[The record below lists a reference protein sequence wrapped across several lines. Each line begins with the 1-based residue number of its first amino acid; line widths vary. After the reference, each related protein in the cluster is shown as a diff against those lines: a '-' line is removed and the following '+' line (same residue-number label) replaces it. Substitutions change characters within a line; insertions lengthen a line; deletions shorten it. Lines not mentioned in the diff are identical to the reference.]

1 MVSEYKFNIFL
12 LTLPVYLNKNMT
24 EELNLVKDL
33 AIILISAGLFT
44 IISKALK
51 QPLILGYIVAGFI
64 VGPHLGLFGI
74 SSAES
79 VDQWSEIGIIFLL
92 FALGLEFSFKKL
104 LKVGSSALIT
114 AGCVCVGMFVLGNVV
129 GHAMGWSSMEAI
141 FLGGLMSMSSTTIII
156 KAYTDLGLKNKTY
169 STLVFGTLVV
179 EDLIAVVLMVLL
191 TTIAT
196 ANQFSGSE
204 MLMGLAKLLFFLILW
219 FLVGIY
225 VIPSF
230 LKWARKFLNDEIL
243 LLVAIG
249 LCFGMV
255 TLASFAG
262 FSSALG
268 AFVMGSILSETLE
281 GEHISKLVVNI
292 KDLFGAIFFV
302 SVGMMVDPKVI
313 AEHWLPV
320 LVLTLVTVFGMTL
333 FGTMGALVSGR
344 GLNTAVHTGFS
355 LAQLGE
361 FSFIIAGL
369 GVSLGVMR
377 GFIYPVIIA
386 VSVITTFTTPYMIK
400 AATPVCEFLYKK
412 LPVKWLAKLDPTP
425 DSGKAS
431 AEEQSEWKSLLKGY
445 GLRVVL
451 YSVILLAIFLGS
463 KLYLDKVMVRILPD
477 AAAGLRNGICLAI
490 TLAVMSPFLYGLA
503 VNGSDIK
510 KSAVHLM
517 KEKDS
522 NKWPILFLVFLRIFI
537 AIAFVIAAVLMH
549 YSLSYW
555 SILLIVLAGVA
566 FFMIARRSVHQF
578 TGLEERFI
586 TNLNQKEEYERRR
599 TPIASGVRTKM
610 KGHDVAAE
618 NVIISPNSE
627 YAGKQLKNIPFRQKY
642 GINIAKVIRGSRR
655 ILVPSPDEYIYPYDE
670 VLAIGT
676 QEEVKRFVED
686 MAAENLAAN
695 VSYETDDFVLDL
707 FELQQGC
714 YLDGKV
720 LRDTNMRQKGCMV
733 VGVERDGMSL
743 MSPKPD
749 FRFQAGDFVW
759 LAGERVECEKMI
771 LANGNPTA

>member
-1 MVSEYKFNIFL
+1 MS
-12 LTLPVYLNKNMT
+12 

-33 AIILISAGLFT
+33 ALILISAGLFT

-64 VGPHLGLFGI
+64 IGPHLGLFGI
-74 SSAES
+74 TSKES
-79 VDQWSEIGIIFLL
+79 VEHWSELGIIFLL

-114 AGCVCVGMFVLGNVV
+114 ASCVCVGMFVMGNIA
-129 GHAMGWSSMEAI
+129 GHAMGWSSMESI
-141 FLGGLMSMSSTTIII
+141 FLGGVMSMSSTTIII
-156 KAYTDLGLKNKTY
+156 KAYTDLGLKNKAY
-169 STLVFGTLVV
+169 ATLVFGTLVV

-196 ANQFSGSE
+196 ANQFAGGE

-225 VIPSF
+225 VIPT
-230 LKWARKFLNDEIL
+230 LLRRARKYLTDEIL
-243 LLVAIG
+243 LIVAIG

-255 TLASFAG
+255 SLASYAG

-268 AFVMGSILSETLE
+268 AFVMGSILAETIE
-281 GEHISKLVVNI
+281 GEHIGKLVGSI
-292 KDLFGAIFFV
+292 RDLFGAIVFV
-302 SVGMMVDPKVI
+302 SVGMMVDPHVI
-313 AEHWLPV
+313 AEHWLPI
-320 LVLTLVTVFGMTL
+320 LILTLVTVFGMTL
-333 FGTMGALVSGR
+333 FGSLGALVSGR

-377 GFIYPVIIA
+377 EFIYPVVIA

-400 AATPVCEFLYKK
+400 AATPVCNFLYKK
-412 LPVKWLAKLDPTP
+412 LPVGVLAKIDPSP
-425 DSGKAS
+425 DVSSRSTAK
-431 AEEQSEWKSLLKGY
+431 EWSEWKQLLRGY
-445 GLRVVL
+445 ALRVLL
-451 YSVILLAIFLGS
+451 YSVILIAIFLGS
-463 KLYLDKVMVRILPD
+463 KLYLDKLVTSLFPSWSEP
-477 AAAGLRNGICLAI
+477 LRNGVTLGI
-490 TLAVMSPFLYGLA
+490 TLAVMAPFLYGLA
-503 VNGSDIK
+503 VNGATIK
-510 KSAVHLM
+510 KSAYRLM

-522 NKWPILFLVFLRIFI
+522 NKWPVLALVFLRIFI
-537 AIAFVIAAVLMH
+537 AIAFVIATVLTH

-555 SILLIVLAGVA
+555 SLLLIVLAGIV
-566 FFMIARRSVHQF
+566 FFVLARRSVHQF

-586 TNLNQKEEYERRR
+586 TNLNQREEYERMRS
-599 TPIASGVRTKM
+599 PIATGVRSKM

-618 NVIISPNSE
+618 TVVISPNSE
-627 YAGKQLKNIPFRQKY
+627 YAGKQLKDIPFRQKY

-655 ILVPSPDEYIYPYDE
+655 ILVPSPEEYIYPYDE

-676 QEEVKRFVED
+676 QEEVKHFVEV
-686 MAAENLAAN
+686 MTAEQFSPGD
-695 VSYETDDFVLDL
+695 SYETDDFVLDT
-707 FELQQGC
+707 FELQKGC

-720 LRDTNMRQKGCMV
+720 LRETDMRKNGCMV

-749 FRFQAGDFVW
+749 FQFRAGDFVW
-759 LAGERVECEKMI
+759 LAGERIECEKMVV
-771 LANGNPTA
+771 ANGNQAI

>member
-1 MVSEYKFNIFL
+1 MS
-12 LTLPVYLNKNMT
+12 

-74 SSAES
+74 SSTES
-79 VDQWSEIGIIFLL
+79 VEQWSEIGIIFLL

-114 AGCVCVGMFVLGNVV
+114 AGCVCVGMFVIGNIV
-129 GHAMGWSSMEAI
+129 GHAMGWSSIEAI

-156 KAYTDLGLKNKTY
+156 KAYTDLGLKNKAY
-169 STLVFGTLVV
+169 ATLVFGTLVV
-179 EDLIAVVLMVLL
+179 EDLIAVILMVLL

-196 ANQFSGSE
+196 ANQFAGGE

-225 VIPSF
+225 VIPSL
-230 LKWARKFLNDEIL
+230 LKWARKYLTDEIL

-255 TLASFAG
+255 ALASYAG

-268 AFVMGSILSETLE
+268 AFVMGSILAETIE
-281 GEHISKLVVNI
+281 GEHISKLVVSI

-302 SVGMMVDPKVI
+302 SVGMMIDPHVI
-313 AEHWLPV
+313 AEHWLPI
-320 LVLTLVTVFGMTL
+320 LILTLVTVLGMTL
-333 FGTMGALVSGR
+333 FGSLGALISGR
-344 GLNTAVHTGFS
+344 GLNTAIHTGFS

-377 GFIYPVIIA
+377 GFIYPVVIA

-400 AATPVCEFLYKK
+400 AATPVCNFLYRK
-412 LPVKWLAKLDPTP
+412 LPVKLLAKIDPSP
-425 DSGKAS
+425 DVS
-431 AEEQSEWKSLLKGY
+431 ARSTASEWGEWKQLLRGY
-445 GLRVVL
+445 ALRVLL
-451 YSVILLAIFLGS
+451 YSVILTAIFLGS
-463 KLYLDKVMVRILPD
+463 KLYLDKLITSVFPD
-477 AAAGLRNGICLAI
+477 WSQPLHNAVTLGI
-490 TLAVMSPFLYGLA
+490 TLVVMAPFLYGLA
-503 VNGSDIK
+503 INGSTIK
-510 KSAVHLM
+510 KSAYKLM
-517 KEKDS
+517 KSKDS
-522 NKWPILFLVFLRIFI
+522 NKWPILALVFLRIFI
-537 AIAFVIAAVLMH
+537 ATAFIIAAVLVH

-555 SILLIVLAGVA
+555 SLLLIVLAGV
-566 FFMIARRSVHQF
+566 FFSILARRSVHQF

-586 TNLNQKEEYERRR
+586 TNLNQREEYERMRS
-599 TPIASGVRTKM
+599 PIATSVRSKL

-618 NVIISPNSE
+618 TVIISPNSE
-627 YAGKQLKNIPFRQKY
+627 YAGKQLKDIPFRQKY

-655 ILVPSPDEYIYPYDE
+655 ILVPSPEEYIYPYDE

-676 QEEVKRFVED
+676 QNEVKRFVEE
-686 MAAENLAAN
+686 MTAEQFKPGD
-695 VSYETDDFVLDL
+695 SYETDDFVLDM
-707 FELQQGC
+707 FELQKGC
-714 YLDGKV
+714 YLDDKI
-720 LRDTNMRQKGCMV
+720 LRDTNMRQHGCMV
-733 VGVERDGMSL
+733 VGVERDGLSL

-749 FRFQAGDFVW
+749 FHFHAGDFVW
-759 LAGERVECEKMI
+759 LAGERIECEKMVV
-771 LANGNPTA
+771 ANGNQES

>member
-1 MVSEYKFNIFL
+1 MS
-12 LTLPVYLNKNMT
+12 

-74 SSAES
+74 SSTES
-79 VDQWSEIGIIFLL
+79 VEQWSEIGIIFLL

-114 AGCVCVGMFVLGNVV
+114 AGFVCVGMFVTGNVV
-129 GHAMGWSSMEAI
+129 GHAMGWSSMESI

-156 KAYTDLGLKNKTY
+156 KAYNDLGLKNKAY

-196 ANQFSGSE
+196 ANQFAGGE
-204 MLMGLAKLLFFLILW
+204 MFMGLAKLLFFLILW

-230 LKWARKFLNDEIL
+230 LKWARRYLNDEIL

-255 TLASFAG
+255 SLASYAG

-268 AFVMGSILSETLE
+268 AFVMGSILSETIE
-281 GEHISKLVVNI
+281 GEHISKLVSSI

-302 SVGMMVDPKVI
+302 SVGMLVDPAVI
-313 AEHWLPV
+313 AEHWLPILILTIATV
-320 LVLTLVTVFGMTL
+320 LGMTL
-333 FGTMGALVSGR
+333 FGSMGALVAGR
-344 GLNTAVHTGFS
+344 GVNTAIHTGFS

-400 AATPVCEFLYKK
+400 AATPVCNFLYKK
-412 LPVKWLAKLDPTP
+412 LPVKVLAKLDPSP
-425 DSGKAS
+425 DTGRSS
-431 AEEQSEWKSLLKGY
+431 AEEKSEWKQLLRAY
-445 GLRVVL
+445 FLRVAL
-451 YSVILLAIFLGS
+451 YSVILIAIFLGS
-463 KLYLDKVMVRILPD
+463 KLYLDKLLTRTMPD
-477 AAAGLRNGICLAI
+477 LNQALRNGIGLGI
-490 TLAVMSPFLYGLA
+490 TLVVMAPFLYGLA
-503 VNGSDIK
+503 VNGHDIK
-510 KSAVHLM
+510 HSAVRLM
-517 KEKDS
+517 RQKDS
-522 NKWPILFLVFLRIFI
+522 YKWPVLALVFLRIFI
-537 AIAFVIAAVLMH
+537 AIAFVIAAILVH

-555 SILLIVLAGVA
+555 TLLLIILGGVA
-566 FFMIARRSVHQF
+566 FFILARRSVHQF
-578 TGLEERFI
+578 TALEERFI
-586 TNLNQKEEYERRR
+586 TNLNQKEEYERMR
-599 TPIASGVRTKM
+599 TPIASGVRSKM

-618 NVIISPNSE
+618 SVTIPPESP
-627 YAGKQLKNIPFRQKY
+627 YAGKQLKNIPIRQKY
-642 GINIAKVIRGSRR
+642 GVNIAKVVRGSRR
-655 ILVPSPDEYIYPYDE
+655 ILVPSPEEFLYPYDE

-676 QEEVKRFVED
+676 RDEVMHFVED
-686 MAAENLAAN
+686 MLAEETRKPD
-695 VSYETDDFVLDL
+695 YETDDFVLDA
-707 FELQQGC
+707 FELQKGC

-720 LRDTNMRQKGCMV
+720 LRDTNMRQHGCMV
-733 VGVERDGMSL
+733 VGIERDGLSL

-749 FRFQAGDFVW
+749 FQFRAGDFVW
-759 LAGERVECEKMI
+759 LAGERVECEKMV
-771 LANGNPTA
+771 LVNGNPDA